1 MSWALNMIQLFYIEK
16 NSLVLCFHKM
26 NFPIFPLNG
35 AILFPNTNLPLNIFE
50 DRYIDMVDYALSHNR
65 LIGMIQT
72 KKNKD
77 LFTIG
82 CLGKITNFTET
93 SDGRY
98 QVNLEGINR
107 FKVKKILDN
116 KHKFII
122 IDGEKLNYNSNF
134 KKQIPELSTKLLT
147 NFKNYLNIKK
157 IEFNT
162 SEFESLDVLN
172 LAKIICVISP
182 LDHLTKQMLLEFNNS
197 DDLCENLISVLEIE
211 INNFGKSLKIN

>member
-1 MSWALNMIQLFYIEK
+1 
-16 NSLVLCFHKM
+16 M
-26 NFPIFPLNG
+26 NFPVFPLNG

-50 DRYIDMVDYALSHNR
+50 EKYIDMVDYALSHSR

-98 QVNLEGINR
+98 QINLEGINR

-116 KHKFII
+116 KHKFIMI
-122 IDGEKLNYNSNF
+122 NGEELDYNNNF
-134 KKQIPELSTKLLT
+134 KKQTSELSTKLLS
-147 NFKNYLNIKK
+147 NFKKYLNIKK

-182 LDHLTKQMLLEFNNS
+182 LDTLTKQMLLEFNGS
-197 DDLCENLISVLEIE
+197 DELCESLISVLEIE
-211 INNFGKSLKIN
+211 VNNLGKNSKIN

>member
-1 MSWALNMIQLFYIEK
+1 
-16 NSLVLCFHKM
+16 M
-26 NFPIFPLNG
+26 NFPVFPLNG

-50 DRYIDMVDYALSHNR
+50 ERYIDMVDYALSHSR

-72 KKNKD
+72 NKNKD

-93 SDGRY
+93 SDGKY
-98 QVNLEGINR
+98 QINLEGVNR

-116 KHKFII
+116 KHKFIMV
-122 IDGEKLNYNSNF
+122 DAEELDYNGNF
-134 KKQIPELSTKLLT
+134 KKQTSVLSSKLLS

-162 SEFESLDVLN
+162 SEFESLDALN

-182 LDHLTKQMLLEFNNS
+182 LDHLTKQMLLEFNAS
-197 DDLCENLISVLEIE
+197 DELCENLISVLEIE
-211 INNFGKSLKIN
+211 INNFGKSSKIN

>member
-1 MSWALNMIQLFYIEK
+1 
-16 NSLVLCFHKM
+16 M
-26 NFPIFPLNG
+26 NFPVFPLNG

-50 DRYIDMVDYALSHNR
+50 GRYIDMVDYALSHNR

-93 SDGRY
+93 TGGEY
-98 QVNLEGINR
+98 QINLEGINR
-107 FKVKKILDN
+107 FKVKKILDY
-116 KHKFII
+116 KHKFIM
-122 IDGEKLNYNSNF
+122 IDGEELNYNSNF
-134 KKQIPELSTKLLT
+134 KKQTSTLSSELLS

-162 SEFESLDVLN
+162 SEFESLDALN
-172 LAKIICVISP
+172 LAKVICVISP
-182 LDHLTKQMLLEFNNS
+182 LDHLTKQMLLEFDGS
-197 DDLCENLISVLEIE
+197 DELCENLISVLEIE
-211 INNFGKSLKIN
+211 INNFGKSSKIN

>member
-1 MSWALNMIQLFYIEK
+1 
-16 NSLVLCFHKM
+16 M
-26 NFPIFPLNG
+26 NFPVFPLNG

-50 DRYIDMVDYALSHNR
+50 EKYIDMVDYALSHSR

-98 QVNLEGINR
+98 QINLEGTNR
-107 FKVKKILDN
+107 FKIKKIINN
-116 KHKFII
+116 KHKFIM
-122 IDGEKLNYNSNF
+122 IDGEELDYNSNF
-134 KKQIPELSTKLLT
+134 KRKTSELSTTLLS

-162 SEFESLDVLN
+162 SEFESLDALN

-182 LDHLTKQMLLEFNNS
+182 LDYLTKQMLLEFDGS
-197 DDLCENLISVLEIE
+197 DELCENLISVLEIE
-211 INNFGKSLKIN
+211 INNYGKSTKIN

>member
-1 MSWALNMIQLFYIEK
+1 MNQPLCIEK
-16 NSLVLCFHKM
+16 NFLVLCFHKM
-26 NFPIFPLNG
+26 NFPVFPLNG

-50 DRYIDMVDYALSHNR
+50 ERYIDMVDYALSHSR

-98 QVNLEGINR
+98 QINLEGINR
-107 FKVKKILDN
+107 FKIKKIINN
-116 KHKFII
+116 KHKFIM
-122 IDGEKLNYNSNF
+122 IDGEELNYNSNF
-134 KKQIPELSTKLLT
+134 KRKTSELSTTLLS

-162 SEFESLDVLN
+162 SEFESLDALN

-182 LDHLTKQMLLEFNNS
+182 LDYLTKQMLLEFDGS
-197 DDLCENLISVLEIE
+197 DELFENLISVLEIE
-211 INNFGKSLKIN
+211 INNYGKSTKIN

>member
-1 MSWALNMIQLFYIEK
+1 MSQLSYTEK
-16 NSLVLCFHKM
+16 NFLLLCFHKM
-26 NFPIFPLNG
+26 NFPVFPLNG

-50 DRYIDMVDYALSHNR
+50 DRYINMVDYALSHGR

-98 QVNLEGINR
+98 QINLEGIHR
-107 FKVKKILDN
+107 FKIKKILEN
-116 KHKFII
+116 KKKFII
-122 IDGEKLNYNSNF
+122 IDGEELEYNSNF
-134 KKQIPELSTKLLT
+134 KKQTSELSTKLLS

-157 IEFNT
+157 IDFNT
-162 SEFESLDVLN
+162 SEFESLDALN

-182 LDHLTKQMLLEFNNS
+182 LDHLTKQMLLEFNAS
-197 DDLCENLISVLEIE
+197 DELCENLISVLEIE
-211 INNFGKSLKIN
+211 INNFGKSSKIN

>member
-1 MSWALNMIQLFYIEK
+1 
-16 NSLVLCFHKM
+16 M

-50 DRYIDMVDYALSHNR
+50 DKYIDMVDYALSHSR

-98 QVNLEGINR
+98 QINLEGINR

-116 KHKFII
+116 KYKFII
-122 IDGEKLNYNSNF
+122 IDGEELDYNSNF
-134 KKQIPELSTKLLT
+134 KKQTSELSTKLLS

-157 IEFNT
+157 IDFNT
-162 SEFESLDVLN
+162 SEFESLDALN

-182 LDHLTKQMLLEFNNS
+182 LDNLTKQMLLEFNAS
-197 DDLCENLISVLEIE
+197 DELCESLISVLEIE
-211 INNFGKSLKIN
+211 INNFGKSSKIN

>member
-1 MSWALNMIQLFYIEK
+1 MKLLFCIEK
-16 NSLVLCFHKM
+16 NFLALCLHKM
-26 NFPIFPLNG
+26 NFPVFPLNG

-50 DRYIDMVDYALSHNR
+50 ERYIDMVDYALSHSR

-77 LFTIG
+77 FFAIG
-82 CLGKITNFTET
+82 CLGKITTFTET

-98 QVNLEGINR
+98 QINLEGINR
-107 FKVKKILDN
+107 FKVKKILDD

-122 IDGEKLNYNSNF
+122 INGEELDYNSNF
-134 KKQIPELSTKLLT
+134 KKQTSELSTKLLS

-162 SEFESLDVLN
+162 SEFENLDVLS

-182 LDHLTKQMLLEFNNS
+182 LDYLTKQMLLEFNAS
-197 DDLCENLISVLEIE
+197 DELCENLISVLEIE
-211 INNFGKSLKIN
+211 INNFGKSSKIN

>member
-1 MSWALNMIQLFYIEK
+1 
-16 NSLVLCFHKM
+16 M

-50 DRYIDMVDYALSHNR
+50 DRYIDMVDYALSHKR

-77 LFTIG
+77 FFTIG

-93 SDGRY
+93 SDRRY
-98 QVNLEGINR
+98 QINLEGISR

-116 KHKFII
+116 KNKFTII
-122 IDGEKLNYNSNF
+122 EGEELNYNSNF
-134 KKQIPELSTKLLT
+134 RKKTSTLSDRLLS
-147 NFKNYLNIKK
+147 NFKNYLGVKK

-162 SEFESLDVLN
+162 SEFETLDALS

-182 LDHLTKQMLLEFNNS
+182 LDYLTKQMLLEFDSS

-211 INNFGKSLKIN
+211 IKNFDESSKIN

>member
-1 MSWALNMIQLFYIEK
+1 MSQLFCIEK
-16 NSLVLCFHKM
+16 NFLVICFHKM

-50 DRYIDMVDYALSHNR
+50 DKYIDMVDYALSHNR

-107 FKVKKILDN
+107 FKVKKILDM
-116 KHKFII
+116 KHKFIV
-122 IDGEKLNYNSNF
+122 IDGEELDYNSNF
-134 KKQIPELSTKLLT
+134 KKQTSELSAKLLS

-211 INNFGKSLKIN
+211 INNFGKSSKIN

>member
-1 MSWALNMIQLFYIEK
+1 MK
-16 NSLVLCFHKM
+16 
-26 NFPIFPLNG
+26 FPVFPLNG

-50 DRYIDMVDYALSHNR
+50 DRYIDMVDYALSHSR

-72 KKNKD
+72 KKDKD

-98 QVNLEGINR
+98 QINLEGINR
-107 FKVKKILDN
+107 FKVKKILDH
-116 KHKFII
+116 KHKFTI
-122 IDGEKLNYNSNF
+122 IDGEELSYNSNF
-134 KKQIPELSTKLLT
+134 KTQTSEMSHKLLS
-147 NFKNYLNIKK
+147 NFKNYLKIKK

-162 SEFESLDVLN
+162 SEFESLDALN

-182 LDHLTKQMLLEFNNS
+182 LDHLTKQMLLEFNAS
-197 DDLCENLISVLEIE
+197 DELCKNLISVLEIE
-211 INNFGKSLKIN
+211 INNFGKSSKIN

>member
-1 MSWALNMIQLFYIEK
+1 
-16 NSLVLCFHKM
+16 M

-50 DRYIDMVDYALSHNR
+50 DRYIDMVDYALSHSR

-93 SDGRY
+93 PDGRY
-98 QVNLEGINR
+98 QINLEGINR
-107 FKVKKILDN
+107 FKVKKIIDS
-116 KHKFII
+116 KKKFII
-122 IDGEKLNYNSNF
+122 IDGEEIDYNNNF
-134 KKQIPELSTKLLT
+134 KKKTSELSNKLLS

-162 SEFESLDVLN
+162 SEFESLDALN

-182 LDHLTKQMLLEFNNS
+182 LDHLTKQMLLEFNAS
-197 DDLCENLISVLEIE
+197 EELCENLISVLEIE
-211 INNFGKSLKIN
+211 INNFGKSSKIN

>member
-1 MSWALNMIQLFYIEK
+1 
-16 NSLVLCFHKM
+16 M

-50 DRYIDMVDYALSHNR
+50 DRYIDMVDYALSHSR

-107 FKVKKILDN
+107 FKVKKVLDM

-122 IDGEKLNYNSNF
+122 IDGEELNYNSNF
-134 KKQIPELSTKLLT
+134 KKQTSELSAKLLS

-162 SEFESLDVLN
+162 SEFESLDALN

-182 LDHLTKQMLLEFNNS
+182 LDHLTKQMLLEFNNY

-211 INNFGKSLKIN
+211 VNKFEKSSKIN

>member
-1 MSWALNMIQLFYIEK
+1 
-16 NSLVLCFHKM
+16 M
-26 NFPIFPLNG
+26 NFPVFPLNG

-50 DRYIDMVDYALSHNR
+50 DRYIDMVNYALSHKR

-93 SDGRY
+93 SDGKY
-98 QVNLEGINR
+98 QINLEGINR
-107 FKVKKILDN
+107 FKVRKILD
-116 KHKFII
+116 KKYKFIM
-122 IDGEKLNYNSNF
+122 IDGEELGYNSNF
-134 KKQIPELSTKLLT
+134 KKKTSDLNTRLLS

-157 IEFNT
+157 IDFNT
-162 SEFESLDVLN
+162 SEFESLDALN

-182 LDHLTKQMLLEFNNS
+182 LDPLTKQMLLEFNSS
-197 DDLCENLISVLEIE
+197 DELCESLISVLEIE
-211 INNFGKSLKIN
+211 INNFGKNVKIN

>member
-1 MSWALNMIQLFYIEK
+1 
-16 NSLVLCFHKM
+16 M
-26 NFPIFPLNG
+26 NFPVFPLNG

-50 DRYIDMVDYALSHNR
+50 DRYIDMVDYALSHSR

-77 LFTIG
+77 LFSIG

-93 SDGRY
+93 SDGKY
-98 QVNLEGINR
+98 QINLEGISR

-116 KHKFII
+116 KHKFIM
-122 IDGEKLNYNSNF
+122 IDGEDLAYNNNFKKKTSELSDKLLSNF
-134 KKQIPELSTKLLT
+134 KK
-147 NFKNYLNIKK
+147 YLNIKK

-182 LDHLTKQMLLEFNNS
+182 LDYLTKQMLLEFNGS
-197 DDLCENLISVLEIE
+197 DELCENLISVLEIE
-211 INNFGKSLKIN
+211 TNNFGKSSKIN

>member
-1 MSWALNMIQLFYIEK
+1 
-16 NSLVLCFHKM
+16 M
-26 NFPIFPLNG
+26 NFPVFPLNG

-50 DRYIDMVDYALSHNR
+50 ERYIDMVDYALSHSR

-77 LFTIG
+77 FFTIG

-98 QVNLEGINR
+98 QINLEGINR
-107 FKVKKILDN
+107 FKVKKILDD
-116 KHKFII
+116 KHKFKII
-122 IDGEKLNYNSNF
+122 KGEQLDYNSNF
-134 KKQIPELSTKLLT
+134 KKQTSELSSKLLS

-162 SEFESLDVLN
+162 SEFENLDVLN

-182 LDHLTKQMLLEFNNS
+182 LDYLTKQMLLEFNAS
-197 DDLCENLISVLEIE
+197 DELCENLISVLEIE
-211 INNFGKSLKIN
+211 INNFGKSSKIN

>member
-1 MSWALNMIQLFYIEK
+1 
-16 NSLVLCFHKM
+16 M
-26 NFPIFPLNG
+26 NFPVFPLNG

-50 DRYIDMVDYALSHNR
+50 ERYIDMVDYALSHSR

-77 LFTIG
+77 FFTIG

-98 QVNLEGINR
+98 QINLEGINR
-107 FKVKKILDN
+107 FKVKKILGD

-122 IDGEKLNYNSNF
+122 ISGEELDYNSNF
-134 KKQIPELSTKLLT
+134 KKQTSELGTKLLS

-162 SEFESLDVLN
+162 SEFENLDVLS

-182 LDHLTKQMLLEFNNS
+182 LDYLTKQMLLEFNNS
-197 DDLCENLISVLEIE
+197 DELCENLISVLEIE
-211 INNFGKSLKIN
+211 INNFGKSSKIN

>member
-1 MSWALNMIQLFYIEK
+1 
-16 NSLVLCFHKM
+16 M
-26 NFPIFPLNG
+26 NFPVFPLNG

-50 DRYIDMVDYALSHNR
+50 DRYIDMVNYALSHNR

-93 SDGRY
+93 SDGKY
-98 QVNLEGINR
+98 QINLEGINR
-107 FKVKKILDN
+107 FKVRKILD
-116 KHKFII
+116 KKYKFIM
-122 IDGEKLNYNSNF
+122 IDGEELVYNSNF
-134 KKQIPELSTKLLT
+134 KKKTSDLNTRLLS

-157 IEFNT
+157 IDFNT
-162 SEFESLDVLN
+162 SEFESLDALN

-182 LDHLTKQMLLEFNNS
+182 LDPLTKQMLLEFNSS
-197 DDLCENLISVLEIE
+197 DELCESLISVLEIE
-211 INNFGKSLKIN
+211 INNFGKNFKIN